1 MKAQILKIAGVKSEK
16 EFYKKYP
23 SEAAFM
29 KVHGKEFK
37 KAQTGAAIKKAQN
50 FGNLDASKLD
60 ANNNGIL
67 DAMENP
73 GGFNSSMYGQTTNW
87 SNTQGYNPSNANINN
102 ISGSGAS
109 YGTFAPGNYNS
120 WDIDNDGIPDTMQ
133 KAEGNP
139 LMNNNSS
146 STSPEKKEG
155 SFDVPGLLNFTGGLI
170 NAGEGIKAAEDL
182 TKHLETWADVSKVRK
197 KAAISNAF
205 VPIQPNQYY
214 QPDALKNI
222 FAANERYNTVGR
234 GTDVLN
240 VQNGSMI
247 GGNPTEIQNMYSN
260 EMTLYDDLGYEPL
273 YESDDDYQL
282 KAYQGGGGFGNI
294 LGGGSGGSGL
304 FSGGTGGGSWLA
316 GAMGGDSS
324 YANAASMIPG
334 PVGMF
339 ATMAA
344 RFFDKNPGKQRN
356 AMNTI
361 NSNNRYINNIASGKF
376 ITRALSNSAV
386 GQNGENL
393 EMYEEGGYMNPEYN
407 PQVITMFGD
416 HTAEDFAD
424 YANKYRA
431 GGHLKE
437 YTEPSERAM
446 ETYAMGGKI
455 QSHWGGNVEDVSY
468 NPYMPGSGIT
478 SMIKGASHKNGGVGI
493 SYGGGEAQNG
503 YGYAASGANMGAQIE
518 AEGGESMIEMAEGGS
533 VNPQTGEQDTNA
545 VVIGNIPMNA
555 QMAEATGDADLI
567 EIAKQNPNT
576 SMKKIFEQ
584 LTAEELKAQ
593 QDLKKASKLANDA
606 QSPLDTKTAE
616 TIRTSAEA
624 KLKMIA
630 NKKIKMAKY
639 QDTLHKIKESVS
651 QSRGKNISAEALG
664 RGEIKDD
671 LDPITKDAPI
681 GNAKSGAYLRKAQG
695 GTWIDQILDYESTKG
710 SASGEG
716 LPDFGIQ
723 KDKWEKKYPEYWKD
737 GKINKEEA
745 QDFIKKE
752 FLPQVKDYPEDV
764 QKRLIDY
771 MYNTG
776 RSANDLLLNATGNL
790 DLDTMQTT
798 SSNEDLWKK
807 NKQKIIELSKDPNF
821 VNQLDF
827 AKANVM
833 KDFWTR
839 KGTPEVYDNTSKDRI
854 FMWDKSKQTSQADNQ
869 NPVLTEAE
877 YNELVKLYEEGAS
890 TKSGKSAAIKNFQRK
905 YHQKFPQESLA
916 AIQKTTRENGLSN
929 KAKQMG
935 LTEDDIASGKDVQ
948 KILESNEDE
957 FWGPRT
963 KQYMASI
970 NSAFNKRPAAPS
982 LQTNTLGTPAS
993 TTGPAAT
1000 DKKGIDV
1007 VPLKK
1012 NNLMDAMG
1020 MISQFFQRKNFPG
1033 MDQRQ
1038 FAGEDMARALNVQQ
1052 PVPMQKPYVEL
1063 DPIYRMNYN
1072 DVRNANTAGFRDML
1086 RQNQG
1091 NPAADALAFGR
1102 FAQQNQTIG
1111 GEEFR
1116 TNQAIE
1122 QQIYGGNRAK
1132 MNANLEKGLQ
1142 LNANQANLQSIAKS
1156 KTDQTNIEIAKSRA
1170 DKEMKYTADKNKFL
1184 TASNLF
1190 PKFGYSANYQTQVQG
1205 PGYNPTI
1212 PQLYGGKASIKQVP
1226 IYDTDGKTIIGYK
1239 MEEAGN
1245 STDNTLAPWQTPPF
1259 VADIVNKKNG
1269 GKVKKNYKNS
1279 SVVRAYKNL

>member
-23 SEAAFM
+23 SEEAFM
-29 KVHGKEFK
+29 KVHGKAFK
-37 KAQTGAAIKKAQN
+37 KAQKTNAIGKAQN
-50 FGNLDASKLD
+50 YATLD

-73 GGFNSSMYGQTTNW
+73 GGFNASAVGQTTNW
-87 SNTQGYNPSNANINN
+87 SNTQGYGYNNPGYGNSNVY
-102 ISGSGAS
+102 GSGAPS
-109 YGTFAPGNYNS
+109 QTISLTNEQVANEGGAYDGYAFPGGPNT
-120 WDIDNDGIPDTMQ
+120 ND
-133 KAEGNP
+133 
-139 LMNNNSS
+139 
-146 STSPEKKEG
+146 KKQP
-155 SFDVPGLLNFTGGLI
+155 FDVPGLLNFTGGVKD
-170 NAGEGIKAAEDL
+170 AAEGIKAAEDL
-182 TKHLETWADVSKVRK
+182 TKHLETWAGVSDVQK
-197 KAAISNAF
+197 KAEISNFF
-205 VPIQPNQYY
+205 VPEQPNEYY
-214 QPDALKNI
+214 RADELKNI
-222 FAANERYNTVGR
+222 YAANERYNKVGR

-247 GGNPTEIQNMYSN
+247 GGNPTDIQNMYSN
-260 EMTLYDDLGYEPL
+260 EMTLYDDLGYEPFR
-273 YESDDDYQL
+273 ESDDDRPI
-282 KAYQGGGGFGNI
+282 KAYQNGNMFGNI
-294 LGGGSGGSGL
+294 FGGGGSGDSKPFLGGSAFGQSGL
-304 FSGGTGGGSWLA
+304 FGGGNGGASWLA
-316 GAMGGDSS
+316 GAMGGNSS
-324 YANAASMIPG
+324 YAKAASMIPG

-344 RFFDKNPGKQRN
+344 QMFDPNPGKQRN
-356 AMNTI
+356 ALNKI
-361 NSNNRYINNIASGKF
+361 NSNRAFGNRLAAAGNIHRQF
-376 ITRALSNSAV
+376 DAV
-386 GQNGENL
+386 TQNGGDFP
-393 EMYEEGGYMNPEYN
+393 MYEEGGYMNPEYN

-416 HTAEDFAD
+416 HTAADFAD

-437 YTEPSERAM
+437 YTAPSDRAI

-493 SYGGGEAQNG
+493 SYGGQAQNG

-584 LTAEELKAQ
+584 LTAEEVKAQ
-593 QDLKKASKLANDA
+593 EDLKKASKLANEA

-616 TIRTSAEA
+616 TIRTSVEA

-651 QSRGKNISAEALG
+651 EARGKNISAEALG
-664 RGEIKDD
+664 RGKIKDD
-671 LDPITKDAPI
+671 LDPVTKDAPI
-681 GNAKSGAYLRKAQG
+681 GNAKSGAYLRKAQNSA
-695 GTWIDQILDYESTKG
+695 TINSADYDTNSIKNFQDALSKGKG
-710 SASGEG
+710 SEWFGEEYG
-716 LPDFGIQ
+716 KKIGDKTLRNYKDWLTAYMWDQGYKGITPDNF
-723 KDKWEKKYPEYWKD
+723 KDMEIKRIFKD
-737 GKINKEEA
+737 GKFKLPNPGEA
-745 QDFIKKE
+745 EALGLTQEGYKYIG
-752 FLPQVKDYPEDV
+752 KDK
-764 QKRLIDY
+764 Q
-771 MYNTG
+771 
-776 RSANDLLLNATGNL
+776 AAT
-790 DLDTMQTT
+790 TT
-798 SSNEDLWKK
+798 SDSNV
-807 NKQKIIELSKDPNF
+807 QPTA
-821 VNQLDF
+821 LDEVVI
-827 AKANVM
+827 KAI
-833 KDFWTR
+833 
-839 KGTPEVYDNTSKDRI
+839 P
-854 FMWDKSKQTSQADNQ
+854 KSQQQAVPPAATTSQD
-869 NPVLTEAE
+869 PILTEAE
-877 YNELVKLYEEGAS
+877 YNELVKLYNEGAATS
-890 TKSGKSAAIKNFQRK
+890 SGKSAAIKNFQRK
-905 YHQKFPQESLA
+905 YHQKFPKEALA
-916 AIQKTTRENGLSN
+916 AIQKTTKEKGLSN

-935 LTEDDIASGKDVQ
+935 LTVDDILAGKDIQ

-957 FWGPRT
+957 FWGDRT
-963 KQYMASI
+963 KQYMA
-970 NSAFNKRPAAPS
+970 NVNAAYNKIPAAPS
-982 LQTNTLGTPAS
+982 LQTNTLGAAAS
-993 TTGPAAT
+993 TTGQGT
-1000 DKKGIDV
+1000 KDKPGIDV

-1012 NNLMDAMG
+1012 NNALDALG
-1020 MISQFFQRKNFPG
+1020 MISQLFQRRQFPP

-1038 FAGEDMARALNVQQ
+1038 FAKEYVALAQNTPR

-1072 DVRNANTAGFRDML
+1072 DVRASNTAGFRDML

-1091 NPAADALAFGR
+1091 NPAADALAFSK

-1122 QQIYGGNRAK
+1122 QQVYGGNRAK
-1132 MNANLEKGLQ
+1132 INANLERGLQ
-1142 LNANQANLQSIAKS
+1142 LNANQANLQSITDTNTR
-1156 KTDQTNIEIAKSRA
+1156 KTTLEAIGSMS
-1170 DKEMKYTADKNKFL
+1170 DKAMKYTADKNKFL

-1190 PKFGYSANYQTQVQG
+1190 PTYAYGPNYQTQVQG
-1205 PGYNPTI
+1205 PGYKPAI
-1212 PQLYGGKASIKQVP
+1212 PQIYGGKSTIQQIPVYK
-1226 IYDTDGKTIIGYK
+1226 DGKLDHYEMIEGDGSNIPSL
-1239 MEEAGN
+1239 
-1245 STDNTLAPWQTPPF
+1245 STGPYVLPT
-1259 VADIVNKKNG
+1259 KNG

>member
-37 KAQTGAAIKKAQN
+37 KAQKTNAIGKAQN
-50 FGNLDASKLD
+50 YATLGT
-60 ANNNGIL
+60 GITYSQ
-67 DAMENP
+67 DPVNFWENEQSTP
-73 GGFNSSMYGQTTNW
+73 STQS
-87 SNTQGYNPSNANINN
+87 TQGAQGNP
-102 ISGSGAS
+102 
-109 YGTFAPGNYNS
+109 YGTFAPGNVNS
-120 WDIDNDGIPDTMQ
+120 WDIDNNGIPDTIQ

-146 STSPEKKEG
+146 STEEKKQP
-155 SFDVPGLLNFTGGLI
+155 FDVSGALNFIGGVKD
-170 NAGEGIKAAEDL
+170 AAEGIKAAEDL
-182 TKHLETWADVSKVRK
+182 TKHLETWAGVSDVQK
-197 KAAISNAF
+197 KAEISNFF
-205 VPIQPNQYY
+205 VPEQPNEYY
-214 QPDALKNI
+214 RADELKNI
-222 FAANERYNTVGR
+222 YAANERGNTTGR

-260 EMTLYDDLGYEPL
+260 EMTLYDDLGYEPFR
-273 YESDDDYQL
+273 ESDDDRPI
-282 KAYQGGGGFGNI
+282 KAYQNGNMFGNI
-294 LGGGSGGSGL
+294 FGGGGSGDSKPFLGGSAFGQGGL
-304 FSGGTGGGSWLA
+304 FGGGNGGASWLA
-316 GAMGGDSS
+316 GAMGGNSS
-324 YANAASMIPG
+324 YAKAASMIPG

-339 ATMAA
+339 TTMAA
-344 RFFDKNPGKQRN
+344 QMFDPNPGKQRH
-356 AMNTI
+356 ALRRI
-361 NSNNRYINNIASGKF
+361 GSNRAFGDRLAAAGNIHRQFG
-376 ITRALSNSAV
+376 AV
-386 GQNGENL
+386 TQNGGDFP
-393 EMYEEGGYMNPEYN
+393 MYEEGGYMNPEYN

-431 GGHLKE
+431 GGHLKS
-437 YTEPSERAM
+437 YTEPSDRAM

-493 SYGGGEAQNG
+493 SYGGNEAQNG
-503 YGYAASGANMGAQIE
+503 YGYAASGANMKAQIE

-545 VVIGNIPMNA
+545 VVIGNIPMNEK
-555 QMAEATGDADLI
+555 MAEATGDADLI

-584 LTAEELKAQ
+584 LTAEEVKAQ
-593 QDLKKASKLANDA
+593 QDLKKASKLANEA

-651 QSRGKNISAEALG
+651 EARGKNISAEALG
-664 RGEIKDD
+664 RGQIKDD
-671 LDPITKDAPI
+671 LDPVTKDAPI
-681 GNAKSGAYLRKAQG
+681 GNAKSGAYLRKAQTG
-695 GTWIDQILDYESTKG
+695 IGYDSKLDLEEENSPNAYDVNNVESTPLD
-710 SASGEG
+710 EVV
-716 LPDFGIQ
+716 
-723 KDKWEKKYPEYWKD
+723 
-737 GKINKEEA
+737 
-745 QDFIKKE
+745 IKAIPKSQQQAVPPAAE
-752 FLPQVKDYPEDV
+752 SS
-764 QKRLIDY
+764 
-771 MYNTG
+771 N
-776 RSANDLLLNATGNL
+776 
-790 DLDTMQTT
+790 TT
-798 SSNEDLWKK
+798 SA
-807 NKQKIIELSKDPNF
+807 P
-821 VNQLDF
+821 
-827 AKANVM
+827 AA
-833 KDFWTR
+833 T
-839 KGTPEVYDNTSKDRI
+839 
-854 FMWDKSKQTSQADNQ
+854 TSQD
-869 NPVLTEAE
+869 PVLTEAE
-877 YNELVKLYEEGAS
+877 YNELVKLYNEGAATS
-890 TKSGKSAAIKNFQRK
+890 SGKSAAIKNFQRK
-905 YHQKFPQESLA
+905 YHQKFPKEALA
-916 AIQKTTRENGLSN
+916 AIQKTTKEKGLSN

-935 LTEDDIASGKDVQ
+935 LTVDDILAGKDIQ

-957 FWGPRT
+957 FWGDRT
-963 KQYMASI
+963 KQYMA
-970 NSAFNKRPAAPS
+970 NVNAAYNKIPAAPS
-982 LQTNTLGTPAS
+982 LQTNTLGAAAS
-993 TTGPAAT
+993 TTGQGT
-1000 DKKGIDV
+1000 KDKPGIDV

-1012 NNLMDAMG
+1012 NNALDALG
-1020 MISQFFQRKNFPG
+1020 MISQLFQRRQFPP

-1038 FAGEDMARALNVQQ
+1038 FAKEYVALAQNTPR

-1072 DVRNANTAGFRDML
+1072 DVRASNTAGFRDML

-1091 NPAADALAFGR
+1091 NPAADALAFSK

-1122 QQIYGGNRAK
+1122 QQVYGGNRAK
-1132 MNANLEKGLQ
+1132 MNANLERGLQ
-1142 LNANQANLQSIAKS
+1142 LNANQANLQSITDTNTR
-1156 KTDQTNIEIAKSRA
+1156 KTTLEAIGSMS
-1170 DKEMKYTADKNKFL
+1170 DKAMKYTADKNKFL

-1190 PKFGYSANYQTQVQG
+1190 PTYAYGPNYQTQVQG
-1205 PGYNPTI
+1205 PGYKPAI
-1212 PQLYGGKASIKQVP
+1212 PQIYGGKSTIQQIPVYK
-1226 IYDTDGKTIIGYK
+1226 DGKLDHYEMIEGDGSNIPSL
-1239 MEEAGN
+1239 
-1245 STDNTLAPWQTPPF
+1245 STGPYVLPT
-1259 VADIVNKKNG
+1259 KNG

>member
-29 KVHGKEFK
+29 KVHGKAFK
-37 KAQTGAAIKKAQN
+37 KAQTGTAINKAQN
-50 FGNLDASKLD
+50 FGSLD

-73 GGFNSSMYGQTTNW
+73 GGFNASAMGQTANYSDSGMNNAFPRPPLPTDIESPPYIPAQTN
-87 SNTQGYNPSNANINN
+87 P
-102 ISGSGAS
+102 
-109 YGTFAPGNYNS
+109 YGNFAPGNVSSFDLDNNS
-120 WDIDNDGIPDTMQ
+120 IPDLVQ
-133 KAEGNP
+133 QSQGNP
-139 LMNNNSS
+139 LNKSS
-146 STSPEKKEG
+146 STEQKGKP
-155 SFDVPGLLNFTGGLI
+155 FDVPGLLNFTGGLI
-170 NAGEGIKAAEDL
+170 NAGEGIKAAEDQ

-222 FAANERYNTVGR
+222 VAANERGNTKGR
-234 GTDVLN
+234 GTDVFN
-240 VQNGSMI
+240 VQNGSII
-247 GGNPTEIQNMYSN
+247 GGNPTEIQNMYSDG
-260 EMTLYDDLGYEPL
+260 MTLYDDLGYEPFH
-273 YESDDDYQL
+273 ETEDDNI
-282 KAYQGGGGFGNI
+282 KAFQFGGSFGNI
-294 LGGGSGGSGL
+294 LGGGDAKPFLGGSAFGKGGL
-304 FSGGTGGGSWLA
+304 FGGDTSGGSWLA

-334 PVGMF
+334 PAGMF

-344 RFFDKNPGKQRN
+344 KFLDPNPGKQRN

-361 NSNNRYINNIASGKF
+361 NSNNRYINDIASGKF
-376 ITRALSNSAV
+376 ITGGLSNMGV

-437 YTEPSERAM
+437 YTEPSDRAM

-455 QSHWGGNVEDVSY
+455 QSHWGGEVEDESY

-533 VNPQTGEQDTNA
+533 VNPQTGELDTNA

-555 QMAEATGDADLI
+555 QMAQATGDADLI

-576 SMKKIFEQ
+576 SMKKVFEK
-584 LTAEELKAQ
+584 LTAEEVKAAK
-593 QDLKKASKLANDA
+593 DLEKASKLANEA
-606 QSPLDTKTAE
+606 QSSLDKSTAE
-616 TIRTSAEA
+616 AIANSAKA

-651 QSRGKNISAEALG
+651 EARGKNISAEALG
-664 RGEIKDD
+664 RGQIKDD
-671 LDPITKDAPI
+671 LDPVTKDAPI
-681 GNAKSGAYLRKAQG
+681 GNAKSGAYLRKAQ
-695 GTWIDQILDYESTKG
+695 
-710 SASGEG
+710 
-716 LPDFGIQ
+716 
-723 KDKWEKKYPEYWKD
+723 
-737 GKINKEEA
+737 N
-745 QDFIKKE
+745 
-752 FLPQVKDYPEDV
+752 
-764 QKRLIDY
+764 
-771 MYNTG
+771 
-776 RSANDLLLNATGNL
+776 NATVPAA
-790 DLDTMQTT
+790 T
-798 SSNEDLWKK
+798 E
-807 NKQKIIELSKDPNF
+807 EP
-821 VNQLDF
+821 
-827 AKANVM
+827 A
-833 KDFWTR
+833 
-839 KGTPEVYDNTSKDRI
+839 
-854 FMWDKSKQTSQADNQ
+854 
-869 NPVLTEAE
+869 LTEAE
-877 YNELVKLYEEGAS
+877 YNELVKLYEEGEATPS
-890 TKSGKSAAIKNFQRK
+890 KKSAAIKNFQRK
-905 YHQKFPQESLA
+905 YHQKFPKEALA
-916 AIQKTTRENGLSN
+916 AIQKTTKENGLSN
-929 KAKQMG
+929 EAKKLG
-935 LTEDDIASGKDVQ
+935 LTKEDILAGKDID
-948 KILESNEDE
+948 KILQSNEDE

-970 NSAFNKRPAAPS
+970 NSAFNKRSP
-982 LQTNTLGTPAS
+982 LQLNTLGTAAS

-1012 NNLMDAMG
+1012 NNVMDAMG

-1072 DVRNANTAGFRDML
+1072 DVRNANTAGLRDVL

-1091 NPAADALAFGR
+1091 NPAADALAFGK
-1102 FAQQNQTIG
+1102 FAQQNQSIG

-1122 QQIYGGNRAK
+1122 QAIYGGNRAK
-1132 MNANLEKGLQ
+1132 MNANLEKGIA
-1142 LNANQANLQSIAKS
+1142 LNANQANLQSVAKS
-1156 KTDQTNIEIAKSRA
+1156 NTDRTNIEIAKSRA
-1170 DKEMKYTADKNKFL
+1170 EKEMRYTADKNKFL

-1190 PKFGYSANYQTQVQG
+1190 PKFGYGANYQTQVQG
-1205 PGYNPTI
+1205 PGYNPVI
-1212 PQLYGGKASIKQVP
+1212 QQIYGGKASIQQVP
-1226 IYDTDGKTIIGYK
+1226 VYKDGVLDHYEMIEGD
-1239 MEEAGN
+1239 GSSN
-1245 STDNTLAPWQTPPF
+1245 NQLAPWQTPPY
-1259 VADIVNKKNG
+1259 VAPTKNG

>member
-1 MKAQILKIAGVKSEK
+1 MLKIAGVKTETA
-16 EFYKKYP
+16 FYKKFP
-23 SEAAFM
+23 TQEAFM

-50 FGNLDASKLD
+50 FGNLDA
-60 ANNNGIL
+60 NNNGIL

-73 GGFNSSMYGQTTNW
+73 GGFNSSMYGQTANYSDTRGYTDGQAIRQPSYSTPGFVEGMGMADYENQGDQSNMRSFRTPTQTN
-87 SNTQGYNPSNANINN
+87 P
-102 ISGSGAS
+102 
-109 YGTFAPGNYNS
+109 YGTFAPGNVS
-120 WDIDNDGIPDTMQ
+120 SFDIDNNGIPDTIQ
-133 KAEGNP
+133 QAEGNP
-139 LMNNNSS
+139 LMNNSS
-146 STSPEKKEG
+146 STEEKKQP
-155 SFDVPGLLNFTGGLI
+155 FDVPGLLNFTGGLI
-170 NAGEGIKAAEDL
+170 NAGEGIKAAEAQ

-205 VPIQPNQYY
+205 VPIQPRQYY
-214 QPDALKNI
+214 RGDELKNI
-222 FAANERYNTVGR
+222 VAANERGNTTGR
-234 GTDVLN
+234 GTDVFN

-247 GGNPTEIQNMYSN
+247 GGNPTWTQNNYGPDY
-260 EMTLYDDLGYEPL
+260 TLYDDLGYEPFR
-273 YESDDDYQL
+273 ETEDDNV
-282 KAYQGGGGFGNI
+282 KAFQGGGPFGNM
-294 LGGGSGGSGL
+294 LGGGGSGGSTPFLGGSALGQGGL
-304 FSGGTGGGSWLA
+304 FGGGNGGGSWLA

-344 RFFDKNPGKQRN
+344 RFMDPNPGKQRN

-361 NSNNRYINNIASGKF
+361 NSNNRYINDIASGKF

-416 HTAEDFAD
+416 HNASDFAD
-424 YANKYRA
+424 YAHKYRA

-437 YTEPSERAM
+437 YTAPSDRAM

-455 QSHWGGNVEDVSY
+455 QSHWGGNVEDESY

-493 SYGGGEAQNG
+493 SYGGGGAQNG

-518 AEGGESMIEMAEGGS
+518 AEGGESMIEMAEGGQI
-533 VNPQTGEQDTNA
+533 NPQTGEQDTNA

-567 EIAKQNPNT
+567 EIAKENPNT
-576 SMKKIFEQ
+576 SMKKIFEKY
-584 LTAEELKAQ
+584 TAEEVKATK
-593 QDLKKASKLANDA
+593 DLEKASKLANEA
-606 QSPLDTKTAE
+606 KSPLDVKTAE
-616 TIRTSAEA
+616 TIEESAKA
-624 KLKMIA
+624 TLKIIA
-630 NKKIKMAKY
+630 NKKIKMAKF
-639 QDTLHKIKESVS
+639 QDTLHKIKESIS

-664 RGEIKDD
+664 RGQIKDD

-681 GNAKSGAYLRKAQG
+681 GNAKSGAYLRKAQ
-695 GTWIDQILDYESTKG
+695 
-710 SASGEG
+710 
-716 LPDFGIQ
+716 
-723 KDKWEKKYPEYWKD
+723 
-737 GKINKEEA
+737 N
-745 QDFIKKE
+745 
-752 FLPQVKDYPEDV
+752 
-764 QKRLIDY
+764 
-771 MYNTG
+771 
-776 RSANDLLLNATGNL
+776 NATVPAA
-790 DLDTMQTT
+790 T
-798 SSNEDLWKK
+798 E
-807 NKQKIIELSKDPNF
+807 EP
-821 VNQLDF
+821 
-827 AKANVM
+827 A
-833 KDFWTR
+833 
-839 KGTPEVYDNTSKDRI
+839 
-854 FMWDKSKQTSQADNQ
+854 
-869 NPVLTEAE
+869 LTEAE
-877 YNELVKLYEEGAS
+877 YNELVKLYEEGEATPS
-890 TKSGKSAAIKNFQRK
+890 KKSAAIKNFQRK
-905 YHQKFPQESLA
+905 YHQKFPKEALA

-929 KAKQMG
+929 EAKKLG
-935 LTEDDIASGKDVQ
+935 LTKEDILAGKDID
-948 KILESNEDE
+948 KILQSNEDE

-970 NSAFNKRPAAPS
+970 NSAFNKRPP
-982 LQTNTLGTPAS
+982 LQLNALGATAS
-993 TTGPAAT
+993 TTGQSTTAKP
-1000 DKKGIDV
+1000 GIDV

-1012 NNLMDAMG
+1012 NSAMDAMG
-1020 MISQFFQRKNFPG
+1020 MISQLFQRKNFPA

-1038 FAGEDMARALNVQQ
+1038 FAGEDMAAALNVQQ

-1091 NPAADALAFGR
+1091 NPEAAAMAFAN
-1102 FAQQNQTIG
+1102 FAKQNQTIG

-1132 MNANLEKGLQ
+1132 MNANQEKGIA
-1142 LNANQANLQSIAKS
+1142 LNIDQANKQSIAKT
-1156 KTDQTNIEIAKSRA
+1156 KTDDRNIEIAKSRA

-1190 PKFGYSANYQTQVQG
+1190 PKYGYGANYQTQMQG

-1212 PQLYGGKASIKQVP
+1212 PQIYGGKSTIQQVP
-1226 IYDTDGKTIIGYK
+1226 VYKNGVLDHYEMIEGDGTTT
-1239 MEEAGN
+1239 N
-1245 STDNTLAPWQTPPF
+1245 TTTLAPWQTPPY
-1259 VADIVNKKNG
+1259 VAPTKNG

>member
-29 KVHGKEFK
+29 KVHGKAFK
-37 KAQTGAAIKKAQN
+37 KAQKTNAIGKAQN
-50 FGNLDASKLD
+50 FGTLD

-67 DAMENP
+67 DAVENP
-73 GGFNSSMYGQTTNW
+73 GGFNPSMVGQTTNW

-109 YGTFAPGNYNS
+109 YGTFAPGNVNS
-120 WDIDNDGIPDTMQ
+120 WDIDNDGIPDTIQ

-146 STSPEKKEG
+146 SPSPEKKEG
-155 SFDVPGLLNFTGGLI
+155 SFDVSGAMNFIGGAI
-170 NAGEGIKAAEDL
+170 NAGQEIKAAEAK

-205 VPIQPNQYY
+205 VPIQPRQYY
-214 QPDALKNI
+214 RADALKNI
-222 FAANERYNTVGR
+222 FAANERGNVKGR
-234 GTDVLN
+234 GTDVLSIG
-240 VQNGSMI
+240 QNGSFI

-260 EMTLYDDLGYEPL
+260 EMTLYNDLGYEPFR
-273 YESDDDYQL
+273 ESDDDNV
-282 KAYQGGGGFGNI
+282 KAFQNGNMFGNI
-294 LGGGSGGSGL
+294 LGGGGSGGSTPFLGGSAFGQGGL
-304 FSGGTGGGSWLA
+304 FGGGNSGSSWLA

-344 RFFDKNPGKQRN
+344 RFLDKNPGKQRN

-361 NSNNRYINNIASGKF
+361 NSNNRYINDIASGKF
-376 ITRALSNSAV
+376 ITGGLSNMGV
-386 GQNGENL
+386 GQNGQNL

-437 YTEPSERAM
+437 YTEPSDRAM

-455 QSHWGGNVEDVSY
+455 KSHWGGNVEDVSY

-478 SMIKGASHKNGGVGI
+478 SMIKGASHNDGGVGI
-493 SYGGGEAQNG
+493 SYGGKSQNG
-503 YGYAASGANMGAQIE
+503 YEYAASGANMGAQIE

-533 VNPQTGEQDTNA
+533 VNPQTGELDTNA
-545 VVIGNIPMNA
+545 VVIGNIPAKHEVLSRISNNKDLLEYVKKKGNDGKTMKSLFTDLTKQEVKATKAKETASKIANNA
-555 QMAEATGDADLI
+555 DKSKWGKLDLQTAQTIEDAADTDLQSIANTKMGIAE
-567 EIAKQNPNT
+567 
-576 SMKKIFEQ
+576 S
-584 LTAEELKAQ
+584 
-593 QDLKKASKLANDA
+593 QDL
-606 QSPLDTKTAE
+606 
-616 TIRTSAEA
+616 
-624 KLKMIA
+624 
-630 NKKIKMAKY
+630 
-639 QDTLHKIKESVS
+639 LHKIKDSIS

-664 RGEIKDD
+664 RGQIKDD
-671 LDPITKDAPI
+671 LDPVTKDAPI
-681 GNAKSGAYLRKAQG
+681 GNAKSGAYLRKAQA
-695 GTWIDQILDYESTKG
+695 GTT
-710 SASGEG
+710 
-716 LPDFGIQ
+716 
-723 KDKWEKKYPEYWKD
+723 
-737 GKINKEEA
+737 
-745 QDFIKKE
+745 
-752 FLPQVKDYPEDV
+752 
-764 QKRLIDY
+764 
-771 MYNTG
+771 
-776 RSANDLLLNATGNL
+776 
-790 DLDTMQTT
+790 TT
-798 SSNEDLWKK
+798 S
-807 NKQKIIELSKDPNF
+807 QDP
-821 VNQLDF
+821 
-827 AKANVM
+827 
-833 KDFWTR
+833 
-839 KGTPEVYDNTSKDRI
+839 I
-854 FMWDKSKQTSQADNQ
+854 
-869 NPVLTEAE
+869 LTEAE

-890 TKSGKSAAIKNFQRK
+890 TKSGKSAAIKTFQRK
-905 YHQKFPQESLA
+905 YHQKFPQEALA

-935 LTEDDIASGKDVQ
+935 LTKEDILAGKNID

-963 KQYMASI
+963 RQYMASI
-970 NSAFNKRPAAPS
+970 NSAFNKRPP
-982 LQTNTLGTPAS
+982 LQLNTLGTATAS
-993 TTGPAAT
+993 GQSKT
-1000 DKKGIDV
+1000 DKPGIDV

-1012 NNLMDAMG
+1012 NNVLDALG
-1020 MISQFFQRKNFPG
+1020 MISQLFQNRRFPS

-1038 FAGEDMARALNVQQ
+1038 FAGEDMAAALNVQQ

-1072 DVRNANTAGFRDML
+1072 DVRASNTAAFRDML
-1086 RQNQG
+1086 RQNEG
-1091 NPAADALAFGR
+1091 NPEAAAIAFAN
-1102 FAQQNQTIG
+1102 FAKQNQTLG

-1116 TNQAIE
+1116 VNQAIE

-1132 MNANLEKGLQ
+1132 MNANLEKGIA
-1142 LNANQANLQSIAKS
+1142 LNIDQANKQSIAKS
-1156 KTDQTNIEIAKSRA
+1156 KTDERNIEIAKSRA
-1170 DKEMKYTADKNKFL
+1170 DKELKYTADKNKFL

-1190 PKFGYSANYQTQVQG
+1190 PKFGYGANYQTQVQG
-1205 PGYNPTI
+1205 PGYNPVI
-1212 PQLYGGKASIKQVP
+1212 PQIYGGKSTIQQVP
-1226 IYDTDGKTIIGYK
+1226 VYKDGKLDHYEMIEGD
-1239 MEEAGN
+1239 GSN
-1245 STDNTLAPWQTPPF
+1245 NNTLAPWQTPPF
-1259 VADIVNKKNG
+1259 VANIAATKNG

>member
-23 SEAAFM
+23 SKAAFM
-29 KVHGKEFK
+29 KVHGKAFK
-37 KAQTGAAIKKAQN
+37 KAQTGTAISKAQN
-50 FGNLDASKLD
+50 FGNLSLD
-60 ANNNGIL
+60 TNNNGIL
-67 DAMENP
+67 DAVENP
-73 GGFNSSMYGQTTNW
+73 GGFNPSMVGQTGNYSNSGNNSAFPKPPLPTDIESPPYIPAQTN
-87 SNTQGYNPSNANINN
+87 P
-102 ISGSGAS
+102 
-109 YGTFAPGNYNS
+109 YGNFAPGNVS
-120 WDIDNDGIPDTMQ
+120 SFDLDNNGIPDLVQ
-133 KAEGNP
+133 QSQGNP
-139 LMNNNSS
+139 LNKSS
-146 STSPEKKEG
+146 STSPEEQGKP
-155 SFDVPGLLNFTGGLI
+155 FDVPGLLNFVGGAI
-170 NAGEGIKAAEDL
+170 NAGQGIKAAEAE

-205 VPIQPNQYY
+205 VPIQPTEYY
-214 QPDALKNI
+214 RADQLKNI
-222 FAANERYNTVGR
+222 VAANERGNVKGR
-234 GTDVLN
+234 GTDVFN

-273 YESDDDYQL
+273 RETDDDRPI
-282 KAYQGGGGFGNI
+282 KAFQFGGSFGNIFGGGGDAKPF
-294 LGGGSGGSGL
+294 LGGSALGQGGL
-304 FSGGTGGGSWLA
+304 FGGGNGGASWLA

-324 YANAASMIPG
+324 WANVASMIPG
-334 PVGMF
+334 PAGMF

-344 RFFDKNPGKQRN
+344 KMFDPNPGKQRN

-361 NSNNRYINNIASGKF
+361 NSNNRYINDIASGKF
-376 ITRALSNSAV
+376 ITGGLSNIGV

-424 YANKYRA
+424 YAHKYRA

-478 SMIKGASHKNGGVGI
+478 SMIKGASHNDGGVGI
-493 SYGGGEAQNG
+493 SYGGKSQNG
-503 YGYAASGANMGAQIE
+503 YEYAANGANMGAQIE
-518 AEGGESMIEMAEGGS
+518 AEGGESMMEMEEGGMI
-533 VNPQTGEQDTNA
+533 NPQTGETDTNA

-576 SMKKIFEQ
+576 SMKKIFEK
-584 LTAEELKAQ
+584 LTAEEVKAAK
-593 QDLKKASKLANDA
+593 DMEKASQLANDA
-606 QSPLDTKTAE
+606 QSSLDKSTAE
-616 TIRTSAEA
+616 AIVNSAKA

-664 RGEIKDD
+664 RGQIKDD
-671 LDPITKDAPI
+671 LDPVTKDAPI
-681 GNAKSGAYLRKAQG
+681 GNAKSGAYLRKAQA
-695 GTWIDQILDYESTKG
+695 GTTTVS
-710 SASGEG
+710 
-716 LPDFGIQ
+716 
-723 KDKWEKKYPEYWKD
+723 
-737 GKINKEEA
+737 
-745 QDFIKKE
+745 QD
-752 FLPQVKDYPEDV
+752 
-764 QKRLIDY
+764 
-771 MYNTG
+771 
-776 RSANDLLLNATGNL
+776 
-790 DLDTMQTT
+790 
-798 SSNEDLWKK
+798 
-807 NKQKIIELSKDPNF
+807 
-821 VNQLDF
+821 
-827 AKANVM
+827 
-833 KDFWTR
+833 
-839 KGTPEVYDNTSKDRI
+839 
-854 FMWDKSKQTSQADNQ
+854 
-869 NPVLTEAE
+869 PVLTEAE

-890 TKSGKSAAIKNFQRK
+890 TSSGKSAAIKNFQRK
-905 YHQKFPQESLA
+905 YHQKFPQEALA

-929 KAKQMG
+929 KAKELG
-935 LTEDDIASGKDVQ
+935 LTKEDILAGKNVD

-970 NSAFNKRPAAPS
+970 NSAFNKRPP
-982 LQTNTLGTPAS
+982 LQLNTLGAAAS
-993 TTGPAAT
+993 TTGQSTTVKP
-1000 DKKGIDV
+1000 GIDV

-1012 NNLMDAMG
+1012 NNALDALG
-1020 MISQFFQRKNFPG
+1020 MISQLFQNRRFPS

-1038 FAGEDMARALNVQQ
+1038 FAGEDMAASLNVQQ

-1072 DVRNANTAGFRDML
+1072 DVRASNTAGFRDML

-1122 QQIYGGNRAK
+1122 QQIFGGNRAK
-1132 MNANLEKGLQ
+1132 MNANLEKGIA
-1142 LNANQANLQSIAKS
+1142 LNIDQANKQSIAKS
-1156 KTDQTNIEIAKSRA
+1156 KTDERNIEIAKSRA
-1170 DKEMKYTADKNKFL
+1170 DKELKYTADKNKFL

-1190 PKFGYSANYQTQVQG
+1190 PKFGYGANYQTQVQG
-1205 PGYNPTI
+1205 PGYNPVI
-1212 PQLYGGKASIKQVP
+1212 PQIYGGKSTIQQIPVYK
-1226 IYDTDGKTIIGYK
+1226 DGKLDHYEMIEGD
-1239 MEEAGN
+1239 GSN
-1245 STDNTLAPWQTPPF
+1245 NNTLAPWQTPPF
-1259 VADIVNKKNG
+1259 VATTKNG

>member
-23 SEAAFM
+23 SKAAFM
-29 KVHGKEFK
+29 KVHGKAFK
-37 KAQTGAAIKKAQN
+37 KAQKTDAIGKAQN
-50 FGNLDASKLD
+50 FGTLD

-67 DAMENP
+67 DAVENP
-73 GGFNSSMYGQTTNW
+73 GGFNSSMVGQTGNYSNSGNNSAFPKPPLPTDIESPPYIPAQTN
-87 SNTQGYNPSNANINN
+87 P
-102 ISGSGAS
+102 
-109 YGTFAPGNYNS
+109 YGNFAPGNVNS
-120 WDIDNDGIPDTMQ
+120 WDIDNNSIPDLVQ
-133 KAEGNP
+133 QSQGNP
-139 LMNNNSS
+139 LNKSS
-146 STSPEKKEG
+146 STEEKKQP
-155 SFDVPGLLNFTGGLI
+155 FDVPGLLNFTGNAI
-170 NAGEGIKAAEDL
+170 NAGQGIKAAQDL
-182 TKHLETWADVSKVRK
+182 TKHLETWAGVSDVQK
-197 KAAISNAF
+197 KAEISNFF
-205 VPIQPNQYY
+205 VPEQPNEYY
-214 QPDALKNI
+214 RADELKNI
-222 FAANERYNTVGR
+222 VAANERGNTTGR
-234 GTDVLN
+234 GTDVLS
-240 VQNGSMI
+240 VGQNGSMI

-273 YESDDDYQL
+273 YESDDDRPI
-282 KAYQGGGGFGNI
+282 KAFQFGGSFGNI
-294 LGGGSGGSGL
+294 LGSGDAKPFLGGSAFGKGGLFGGDTSGGS
-304 FSGGTGGGSWLA
+304 FLA

-334 PVGMF
+334 PAGMF

-344 RFFDKNPGKQRN
+344 RFLDKNPGKQRN
-356 AMNTI
+356 ALNRIT
-361 NSNNRYINNIASGKF
+361 SNRAFGDRLAASKNITG
-376 ITRALSNSAV
+376 ALSNMGV

-416 HTAEDFAD
+416 HTAADFAD
-424 YANKYRA
+424 YAHKYRA

-437 YTEPSERAM
+437 YTEPSDRAM

-493 SYGGGEAQNG
+493 SYGGEAQNG

-533 VNPQTGEQDTNA
+533 VNPQTGEADTNA

-555 QMAEATGDADLI
+555 QMAQATGDADLI

-576 SMKKIFEQ
+576 SMKKVFEK
-584 LTAEELKAQ
+584 LTAEEVKAQ
-593 QDLKKASKLANDA
+593 EDLKKAAKLANEA

-616 TIRTSAEA
+616 TIRTSVEA

-639 QDTLHKIKESVS
+639 QDTLHKIKDSIS

-664 RGEIKDD
+664 RGKIKDD

-681 GNAKSGAYLRKAQG
+681 ENAKSGAYIRKAQA
-695 GTWIDQILDYESTKG
+695 GTT
-710 SASGEG
+710 
-716 LPDFGIQ
+716 
-723 KDKWEKKYPEYWKD
+723 
-737 GKINKEEA
+737 
-745 QDFIKKE
+745 
-752 FLPQVKDYPEDV
+752 
-764 QKRLIDY
+764 
-771 MYNTG
+771 
-776 RSANDLLLNATGNL
+776 
-790 DLDTMQTT
+790 TT
-798 SSNEDLWKK
+798 SQD
-807 NKQKIIELSKDPNF
+807 
-821 VNQLDF
+821 
-827 AKANVM
+827 
-833 KDFWTR
+833 
-839 KGTPEVYDNTSKDRI
+839 
-854 FMWDKSKQTSQADNQ
+854 
-869 NPVLTEAE
+869 PVLTEAE
-877 YNELVKLYEEGAS
+877 YNELVKLYEEGAA
-890 TKSGKSAAIKNFQRK
+890 TKSKKSDAIKTFQRK
-905 YHQKFPQESLA
+905 YHQKFPQEALA
-916 AIQKTTRENGLSN
+916 AIQKTTKENGLSN
-929 KAKQMG
+929 KAKEMG
-935 LTEDDIASGKDVQ
+935 LTVEDILAGKNVD
-948 KILESNEDE
+948 KILESNEDT

-963 KQYMASI
+963 KQYMANI
-970 NSAFNKRPAAPS
+970 NSAFNKRPAAPP
-982 LQTNTLGTPAS
+982 LQTNTLGTPTT
-993 TTGPAAT
+993 TTGQAAT

-1012 NNLMDAMG
+1012 NNMLNALG
-1020 MISQFFQRKNFPG
+1020 MISQFFQDKSFPA

-1038 FAGEDMARALNVQQ
+1038 FAKEYVALAQNTPR

-1072 DVRNANTAGFRDML
+1072 DVRANNTAAFRDML

-1091 NPAADALAFGR
+1091 NPAADALAFSK

-1122 QQIYGGNRAK
+1122 QQVYGGNRAK

-1142 LNANQANLQSIAKS
+1142 LNANQANLQSIADS
-1156 KTDQTNIEIAKSRA
+1156 NTRRTTLEAIGSMS
-1170 DKEMKYTADKNKFL
+1170 DKAMKYTADKNKYL
-1184 TASNLF
+1184 INRNLF
-1190 PKFGYSANYQTQVQG
+1190 PTFGYDQGYGIRTQG

-1212 PQLYGGKASIKQVP
+1212 PQIYGGKSTIQQIPVYK
-1226 IYDTDGKTIIGYK
+1226 DGKLDHYEMIEGD
-1239 MEEAGN
+1239 G
-1245 STDNTLAPWQTPPF
+1245 SSDNQLAPYQTPPF
-1259 VADIVNKKNG
+1259 VATKKNG